1 MYSDPHLLS
10 LALARKKGNKT
21 QEETGESVL
30 VCVSRDG
37 VRAAFNVG
45 SVRTRIF
52 PDSPTEK
59 LL

>member
-1 MYSDPHLLS
+1 MLS
-10 LALARKKGNKT
+10 LALAREKGNKT
-21 QEETGESVL
+21 QEETGESVI

-45 SVRTRIF
+45 NVRTRIF